1 MELNKITERI
11 IGCAIEV
18 HRYLG
23 PGLLESIY
31 ESAICIEF
39 NEKNLSHERQ
49 KILPVKYKHHK
60 VGEFRIDLVVENK
73 IVVELKSVERFDP
86 VFEAQLFEFTPLN
99 NSCIM
104 PSDAV
109 KSHYLKSNESDN
121 EGLYLT
127 GLICD

>member
-39 NEKNLSHERQ
+39 NEKNLSYERQ

-73 IVVELKSVERFDP
+73 VVVELKSVERFDP
-86 VFEAQLFEFTPLN
+86 VFESQLLSYMRLGEYKLGLLINF
-99 NSCIM
+99 NS
-104 PSDAV
+104 
-109 KSHYLKSNESDN
+109 KLLKDGIKRMILSR
-121 EGLYLT
+121 
-127 GLICD
+127 

>member
-1 MELNKITERI
+1 MELNKITENI

-39 NEKNLSHERQ
+39 NEKNLSYERQ
-49 KILPVKYKHHK
+49 KILPVKYKYHK

-73 IVVELKSVERFDP
+73 VVVELKSVERFDP
-86 VFEAQLFEFTPLN
+86 VFEAQLLSYMRLGEYKLGLLINF
-99 NSCIM
+99 NSKLLK
-104 PSDAV
+104 DGV
-109 KSHYLKSNESDN
+109 KRMILSR
-121 EGLYLT
+121 
-127 GLICD
+127 

>member
-1 MELNKITERI
+1 MDLNKITENI

-39 NEKNLSHERQ
+39 NEKNLSYERQ
-49 KILPVKYKHHK
+49 KILPVKYKYHK

-73 IVVELKSVERFDP
+73 VVVELKSVERFDP
-86 VFEAQLFEFTPLN
+86 VFEAQLLSYMRLGEYKLGLLINF
-99 NSCIM
+99 NSKLLK
-104 PSDAV
+104 DGV
-109 KSHYLKSNESDN
+109 KRMILSR
-121 EGLYLT
+121 
-127 GLICD
+127 